1 MPDAKPLP
9 ILVFV
14 SKTKVSSTAYKALPS
29 VTSDVDTICLT
40 VNVIAT
46 SCTVEVAVTISPSV
60 NVNAVFNES
69 GLSSNSTIDV
79 AASEKAVAEAITAVA
94 PEELPVIFVPITSE
108 PIALPI
114 GVTLIIVL
122 LDQLPAEALIINL
135 FG

>member
-1 MPDAKPLP
+1 M
-9 ILVFV
+9 VFV
-14 SKTKVSSTAYKALPS
+14 SKTKASSATYIAPPS
-29 VTSDVDTICLT
+29 VAVVVATICLT

-79 AASEKAVAEAITAVA
+79 LPSTNSFAEATIAVASDDFPVKVA
-94 PEELPVIFVPITSE
+94 PTTSD
-108 PIALPI
+108 PIAVVD
-114 GVTLIIVL
+114 GETLIIVL
-122 LDQLPAEALIINL
+122 LDQLPSETRIIYL